1 MESFID
7 VIEREIEEV
16 RTKIEIIKKRYP
28 ADDGYFLEI
37 KKNKGKY
44 NQFYKCKMEADDISK
59 VQRTYLKKEDIQIA
73 KYLAQKDFDFRLLT
87 ILKKQ
92 LLVLEQALREYPIE
106 NGTELYYALSAER
119 KALIQS
125 EYEDDETYIKRWRQM
140 FLGGSQRDSFYERYP
155 ITTPYYTERGERVR
169 SKSEKIIADKLAKE
183 GIPYVYEP
191 LTNFANK
198 GMRPDFAVLNIRLR
212 KTFFGE
218 HFGMM
223 DVPEYAIKCVEKIN
237 KYNELGY
244 EYGRNLLYTFETQ
257 EAGLDTLLLDRLINS
272 YLK

>member
-16 RTKIEIIKKRYP
+16 RSKIKIIEKRYP

-44 NQFYKCKMEADDISK
+44 NQFYKCKMEDDDISK

-73 KYLAQKDFDFRLLT
+73 KYLAQKDFDFRLLS

-92 LLVLEQALREYPIE
+92 LFALEQALKEYPIQ
-106 NGTELYYALSAER
+106 NGTELYYSLSAER
-119 KALIQS
+119 KGLIQS

-191 LTNFANK
+191 LTNLANK